1 MRGLDRSAGL
11 PFLAFALAFGIA
23 IWISVAAGSA
33 PEARIH
39 ARARAYLAALRLGD
53 PEAAAP
59 YRYDAD
65 PRQEVRRADALEGV
79 TYLLEGVEVS
89 ESRTEARV
97 TVIWLQ
103 DERRG
108 IRERQIWTRE
118 PEGTWHFRAV
128 DGVPERIGG

>member
-1 MRGLDRSAGL
+1 MRGLDRSTWL
-11 PFLAFALAFGIA
+11 PFLAFGLALGIA
-23 IWISVAAGSA
+23 VWISLDAGAA

-39 ARARAYLAALRLGD
+39 ARARGYLEALRIGD

-59 YRYDAD
+59 YRFDAD

-79 TYLLEGVEVS
+79 TYLLEGVEMGAS
-89 ESRTEARV
+89 GREARV

-103 DERRG
+103 DARRG

-118 PEGTWHFRAV
+118 PEGPWHFRAV